1 MLLQTLTGDTK
12 FLLHRV
18 DLDSDSDN
26 FGNEL
31 SCSEFSPSSF
41 FIDFQGHNSVMA
53 LQNKITK

>member
-12 FLLHRV
+12 LLLHRV

-31 SCSEFSPSSF
+31 SCSEFFLSLF

-53 LQNKITK
+53 